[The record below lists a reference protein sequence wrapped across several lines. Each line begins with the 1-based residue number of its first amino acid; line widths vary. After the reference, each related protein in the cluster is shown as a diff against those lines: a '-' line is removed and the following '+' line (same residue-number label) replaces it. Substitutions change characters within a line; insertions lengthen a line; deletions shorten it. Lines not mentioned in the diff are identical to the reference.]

1 MPKTTLTLTAS
12 TKHCDFESADMP
24 SKTAAEIG
32 RRVADLRKH
41 HGITQAQMAEKLG
54 LAQSVVSDY
63 ERGELRLHGELILQL
78 CDILKATPNEIL
90 GIDDV
95 DAPKH
100 RQLYK
105 RVEAIS
111 ELPKRDQEA
120 LLRTID
126 VFLHKAS

>member
-1 MPKTTLTLTAS
+1 MPKTALTLRAS
-12 TKHCDFESADMP
+12 AKRFDFAIAAMP
-24 SKTAAEIG
+24 STTAAEIG
-32 RRVADLRKH
+32 RRIAELRKH
-41 HGITQAQMAEKLG
+41 HGITQAQMAERLG
-54 LAQSVVSDY
+54 VAQSVVSDY

-78 CDILKATPNEIL
+78 CEMLEATPNEIL
-90 GIDDV
+90 GIDNV

-100 RQLYK
+100 RRLYK